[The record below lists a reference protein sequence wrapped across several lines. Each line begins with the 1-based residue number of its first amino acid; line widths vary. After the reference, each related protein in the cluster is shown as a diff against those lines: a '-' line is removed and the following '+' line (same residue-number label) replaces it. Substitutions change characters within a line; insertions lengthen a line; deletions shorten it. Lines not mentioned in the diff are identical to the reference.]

1 MDNFNLAKVTAINK
15 TSKMIILYIYF
26 LIGFIYLVLTTIFGD
41 VDHTFTIYVRRLII
55 FVLFWPLILFS
66 IFLKYGK
73 ILKTLKRKT
82 IWRIFMLGT
91 DKEYERKKHEEQI
104 AIFNEQNK
112 SKGLRARLW
121 DDDEDEDYIED
132 N

>member
-1 MDNFNLAKVTAINK
+1 
-15 TSKMIILYIYF
+15 
-26 LIGFIYLVLTTIFGD
+26 
-41 VDHTFTIYVRRLII
+41 
-55 FVLFWPLILFS
+55 
-66 IFLKYGK
+66 
-73 ILKTLKRKT
+73 
-82 IWRIFMLGT
+82 MLGT